1 MEKTYLIADTH
12 FGDDRIRRYESRPF
26 SDTAQMDEALIQR
39 WNSVVGPEDR
49 VYVLG
54 DFGGD
59 GHETEVLS
67 RLRGRKFLV
76 KGNHDSIPEYPEND
90 TSVYET
96 YLKQLGYDT
105 QIDGWYEEEGSLAN
119 SYITLTVGKTDWLI
133 LTIDQNHTLEEIEAA
148 LRAAGFSEVRSDHH
162 PSKPWITVLARK

>member
-26 SDTAQMDEALIQR
+26 PDTAQMDEALIQR

-59 GHETEVLS
+59 GYETEVLS

-76 KGNHDSIPEYPEND
+76 KGNHDTRTNAEYRTFGFEEVYDHPIILDGFWILSHEALYVNANMPYANIFGHVHNTPLIRD
-90 TSVYET
+90 FSSQHYCVSVERLDYAP
-96 YLKQLGYDT
+96 
-105 QIDGWYEEEGSLAN
+105 IDLELVKR
-119 SYITLTVGKTDWLI
+119 TVFECSK
-133 LTIDQNHTLEEIEAA
+133 
-148 LRAAGFSEVRSDHH
+148 AGD
-162 PSKPWITVLARK
+162 

>member
-26 SDTAQMDEALIQR
+26 PDTAQMDEALIQR

-59 GHETEVLS
+59 GYETEVLS

-76 KGNHDSIPEYPEND
+76 KGNHDTRTNGEYRTFGFEE
-90 TSVYET
+90 VYDHPIILDGFWILSHEALYVNANMPYANIFGHVHNT
-96 YLKQLGYDT
+96 PLIRDFSSQHYCVCVERLDYT
-105 QIDGWYEEEGSLAN
+105 PID
-119 SYITLTVGKTDWLI
+119 
-133 LTIDQNHTLEEIEAA
+133 LE
-148 LRAAGFSEVRSDHH
+148 LVKR
-162 PSKPWITVLARK
+162 TVLACGKAGD